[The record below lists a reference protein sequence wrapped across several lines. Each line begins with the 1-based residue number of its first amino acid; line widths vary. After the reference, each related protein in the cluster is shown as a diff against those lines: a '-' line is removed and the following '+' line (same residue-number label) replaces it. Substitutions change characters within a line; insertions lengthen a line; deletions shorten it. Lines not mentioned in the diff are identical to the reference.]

1 MASEIPGIHQ
11 KSGRKGGRS
20 KKLIKEGDAE
30 ANYAYYALLKLH
42 ILPSVFL
49 EMDEQEKAFVIGAIQ
64 LKIEQ
69 DKKEEKRM
77 KSSSRKRGW

>member
-1 MASEIPGIHQ
+1 MKQ
-11 KSGRKGGRS
+11 
-20 KKLIKEGDAE
+20 KLIEEGDAE

-49 EMDEQEKAFVIGAIQ
+49 EMEELEKAFVIAAVQ

-69 DKKEEKRM
+69 DKKEEKKI
-77 KSSSRKRGW
+77 KSTSRKKGR